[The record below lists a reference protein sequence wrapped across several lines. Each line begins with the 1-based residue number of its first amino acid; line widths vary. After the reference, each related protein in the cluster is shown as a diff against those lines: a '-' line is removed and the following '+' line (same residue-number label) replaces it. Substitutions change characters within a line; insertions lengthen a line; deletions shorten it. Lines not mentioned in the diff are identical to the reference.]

1 MCCCGAA
8 GCAVAAVN
16 NPLPALIAGGC
27 MAALGVMSVLAAVVW
42 GMHQKTQRLEDNNHV
57 LVRERDEA
65 RLVLANQQRTLQLI
79 SQISK
84 AATNEKQ
91 QNMQHSEE
99 QQSIVR
105 RSLATVPASAVPVPD
120 DVADRVRRAVCEI
133 RAGEAGAD
141 PR

>member
-1 MCCCGAA
+1 
-8 GCAVAAVN
+8 
-16 NPLPALIAGGC
+16 
-27 MAALGVMSVLAAVVW
+27 MAALGVMAVLAAAVW
-42 GMHQKTQRLEDNNHV
+42 GMHQKAQRLEENNQV

-79 SQISK
+79 SQISE

-91 QNMQHSEE
+91 HNMQHSEE

-105 RSLATVPASAVPVPD
+105 RSLATVPAAAVPVPD
-120 DVADRVRRAVCEI
+120 DVAERVRRAVREI
-133 RAGEAGAD
+133 RVGEAGAD

>member
-1 MCCCGAA
+1 
-8 GCAVAAVN
+8 
-16 NPLPALIAGGC
+16 
-27 MAALGVMSVLAAVVW
+27 MAALGVMAVLAAVVW
-42 GMHQKTQRLEDNNHV
+42 GMHQKTQRLEDNTRV

-84 AATNEKQ
+84 AATDEKQ
-91 QNMQHSEE
+91 QNTQQSEE
-99 QQSIVR
+99 QQSLVR
-105 RSLATVPASAVPVPD
+105 RSLATVPAASVPVPD

-133 RAGEAGAD
+133 RACAAGAD

>member
-1 MCCCGAA
+1 
-8 GCAVAAVN
+8 
-16 NPLPALIAGGC
+16 

-84 AATNEKQ
+84 AVTNEKQ

-105 RSLATVPASAVPVPD
+105 RSLATVPAAAVPVPD

-133 RAGEAGAD
+133 RPCAAGAD

>member
-1 MCCCGAA
+1 M
-8 GCAVAAVN
+8 AAVN

-27 MAALGVMSVLAAVVW
+27 MAALGIMAVLAAVVW
-42 GMHQKTQRLEDNNHV
+42 GMHQKTQRLEDNNQV

-105 RSLATVPASAVPVPD
+105 RSLATVPAAAVPVPD

-133 RAGEAGAD
+133 RPCAAGAD

>member
-1 MCCCGAA
+1 
-8 GCAVAAVN
+8 
-16 NPLPALIAGGC
+16 
-27 MAALGVMSVLAAVVW
+27 MAALGVMAVLAAVVW
-42 GMHQKTQRLEDNNHV
+42 GMHQKAQRLEDNNQV

-105 RSLATVPASAVPVPD
+105 RSLATVPAAAVPVPD

-141 PR
+141 LR